1 MSYLICY
8 PASKWVLYY
17 VIKEILLKYRTKTY
31 LKISIYIYKKWMKEI
46 SDLRVYDN
54 NSKMIFSYNF
64 NIFMKSKYRT
74 IRKKS
79 YSSDTEYEKETLEF
93 GGIKSHFQINFLKNL
108 KQRILCKSYLL
119 AKFSKIKRY
128 KKYWTFELLYG
139 IFTIR
144 NQEYIFNKGKAKFS
158 F

>member
-1 MSYLICY
+1 M
-8 PASKWVLYY
+8 
-17 VIKEILLKYRTKTY
+17 
-31 LKISIYIYKKWMKEI
+31 YIYKKWVNEI
-46 SDLRVYDN
+46 INSRIYDN
-54 NSKMIFSYNF
+54 NSKTIFSYNF
-64 NIFMKSKYRT
+64 NIFMRSRYRT

-79 YSSDTEYEKETLEF
+79 YSSDSEYEKEALEF

-108 KQRILCKSYLL
+108 KQRLLCKAYLL

-139 IFTIR
+139 IFTIK
-144 NQEYIFNKGKAKFS
+144 NQEYIFNNGKAKFT